1 MKPAAF
7 YAAYI
12 VKKLWYTVA
21 ILLVG
26 VAVTLSLLRYSLP
39 YMDGQKQH
47 LEQWLENQYGVEINI
62 GKITAQWQSSGPVLV
77 LEDLQLVQNSQSPI
91 SLDIGQTFVEL
102 DFWGSVLARQI
113 RSHRFDLNALNLKI
127 DLNSLQQDQQGDFP
141 VIEALKQLFLEQLQS
156 FSVSNSQF
164 EITVADD
171 QQVLLINQL
180 TWTNQDDHH
189 QGVGQL
195 QVEELASNSTS
206 FTLDLFGDKN
216 DLRGTFFAQAKDVD
230 LSPWINQWL
239 TTRHEL
245 VESRA
250 NFVIWAGIAKSKIIN
265 AQFKLAESQFKW
277 TNQDEPIEA
286 IILGGEINAEPAND
300 GWIYNFQEFALSVNS
315 QTLTTNWEGAVD
327 AQGQLRIQNA
337 ERFQIAPL
345 LPLLPLVLSS
355 QNVEVMYELSP
366 RARVDKLNVQL
377 AGEGQ
382 TVAHL
387 AMSDVQWQQGGDV
400 PGLNNIAAQINWFQD
415 SGRLQVNG
423 RNALLKIDNLLD
435 QDIEFQTLDVDVY
448 LHTSERGFELF
459 APKLSIKSEWLNA
472 EQVFFYRSQDSYLS
486 LSGSIEA
493 LDVQLASRLYPA
505 SLMGKKT
512 KEYLVNALQQG
523 QIEGAKYIWN
533 GALADYPFSQ
543 GQGIFQASVAIKRG
557 QLKFA
562 PGWPALTNLDM
573 ALLFENAGLHM
584 TSQQGSL
591 LDVKLSELVAIIP
604 TLKADAILTIDAKAS
619 ATGQQVSQL
628 MLQSSIADTLGET
641 LQQVQIRQSL
651 GVDLNLHIPLG
662 GDPVIA
668 TGIVNL
674 NNNQLAIP
682 KLDLNLS
689 KIKGKVSFQN
699 EQVNF
704 SGLKAQLFAQPVIV
718 DFSGKDSDTGYLAN
732 IALQGFSQVA
742 PLVNE
747 HLAGLTE
754 YLQGEGAWQA
764 EVQLTL
770 PEEGFSYQASLN
782 SNLTGVTS
790 HLPAPLAKTSQ
801 QSMPL
806 VLNVQGDG
814 QASTISARLGTDLVF
829 DGVLPH
835 KSMQFSRAH
844 LALGETQD
852 MTMGL
857 GFSIEAILPHLD
869 IDGWYQVVST
879 LINELPSQG
888 DSPLLGEP
896 QRVFIRANTATVA
909 SQNINLLDVVAKNT
923 SDSWS
928 IELNAK
934 QARAKLSLYKDW
946 LVRGVQIN
954 ADFIDLSDWQL
965 GQSRAV
971 NFSPKLAN
979 LPPIE
984 FSCTRC
990 RFQTSNLGQVDFRLS
1005 RAANGMHIDSLRLNN
1020 EHGLLYATGDWLLDE
1035 TSSSTELSGEFSS
1048 ADFGL
1053 FLKGFKFES
1062 GIKDSKAAASFNV
1075 NWQRAPYEFNF
1086 ASLNGDVDWRLSDG
1100 YLTEVTDKGS
1110 RIFSI
1115 LSLESLVRKLRLDF
1129 RDVFGK
1135 GFFYDKMKGSFEIA
1149 EGTVDTRNTVVDG
1162 SAGEITMHGY
1172 TNLVSREL
1180 NYRIAFAPKV
1190 TSSLPL
1196 IVAYMVNPATAL
1208 AALALD
1214 QVLTSAKVISNI
1226 KFSLTGTI
1234 DDPQL
1239 EELQRDSK
1247 EISLPAQNKPVSGDN
1262 KLDTGRVA
1270 PKIDQQR
1277 VTLAIPDV

>member
-7 YAAYI
+7 YAAYL
-12 VKKLWYTVA
+12 VKKLWSTLA
-21 ILLVG
+21 ILLVV
-26 VAVTLSLLRYSLP
+26 VAVALSLLRYSLP

-47 LEQWLENQYGVEINI
+47 LEQWVENHYGVEINI
-62 GKITAQWQSSGPVLV
+62 GKITAQWKGSGPVLV

-113 RSHRFDLNALNLKI
+113 RSHRFNLNALNLKI
-127 DLNSLQQDQQGDFP
+127 DLNSLHQEQGDFP

-164 EITVADD
+164 EITTAHD

-180 TWTNQDDHH
+180 TWNNQGDHH

-195 QVEELASNSTS
+195 QVEELASNSAS

-230 LSPWINQWL
+230 LSPWLNQWL

-250 NFVIWAGIAKSKIIN
+250 NFVVWAGIAKSEIIN
-265 AQFKLAESQFKW
+265 AQFKLAQSQFKW
-277 TNQDEPIEA
+277 TNQDQPIEA
-286 IILGGEINAEPAND
+286 VVLGGEINAEPEKD
-300 GWIYNFQEFALSVNS
+300 GWIYNFQEFALKVNA

-327 AQGQLRIQNA
+327 AQGRLRIQNA

-345 LPLLPLVLSS
+345 LPLLPLLLSP
-355 QNVEVMYELSP
+355 QDVEVLAELSP

-377 AGEGQ
+377 ADGGQ
-382 TVAHL
+382 AVAHL
-387 AMSDVQWQQGGDV
+387 AISDVQWQQGGDI
-400 PGLNNIAAQINWFQD
+400 PGLDNIAAQFNWYLD
-415 SGRLQVNG
+415 RGRLQVNG
-423 RNALLKIDNLLD
+423 RNSLLKIDNLLD
-435 QDIEFQTLDVDVY
+435 KDIEFQALNVDVY
-448 LHTSERGFELF
+448 LRESAQGFELF
-459 APKLSIKSEWLNA
+459 APKLSIKSQWLNA
-472 EQVFFYRSQDSYLS
+472 EQVFFYRSHDSFLS
-486 LSGSIEA
+486 LSGSIKA

-505 SLMGKKT
+505 SLMGKNT
-512 KEYLVNALQQG
+512 KNYLVNALQEG
-523 QIEGAKYIWN
+523 QIEGAKFIWN
-533 GALADYPFSQ
+533 GALTDFPFSQ
-543 GQGIFQASVAIKRG
+543 GQGIFQASVAIKQG
-557 QLKFA
+557 QLQFA
-562 PGWPALTNLDM
+562 PDWPALTDLDI

-591 LDVKLSELVAIIP
+591 QDVKLSELVATIP
-604 TLKADAILTIDAKAS
+604 TLNAGAILTIDAKAS
-619 ATGQQVSQL
+619 ATGEQVSQL
-628 MLQSSIADTLGET
+628 MLQSGIADTLGAT

-651 GVDLNLHIPLG
+651 GVDLNLHIPLNG
-662 GDPVIA
+662 EQVVA
-668 TGIVNL
+668 TGSVSL

-682 KLDLNLS
+682 KLGLNLN
-689 KIKGKVSFQN
+689 KIRGKVSFQN

-704 SGLKAQLFAQPVIV
+704 SDLKAQLYSQPVV
-718 DFSGKDSDTGYLAN
+718 VEFAGKDSADGYLAD
-732 IALQGFSQVA
+732 IGLQGNWQVT
-742 PLVNE
+742 PLINE

-754 YLQGEGAWQA
+754 YLQGQGAWQA
-764 EVQLTL
+764 KVQLTL
-770 PEEGFSYQASLN
+770 PEEGFSYHASVT

-790 HLPAPLAKTSQ
+790 HLPAPLAKTSK
-801 QSMPL
+801 QSMPVEL
-806 VLNVQGDG
+806 TVQGDT

-835 KSMQFSRAH
+835 KNMQFSRAH

-879 LINELPSQG
+879 LINELPAQG
-888 DSPLLGEP
+888 GTPLLGEP
-896 QRVFIRANTATVA
+896 KRIFIRADTATVA
-909 SQNINLLDVVAKNT
+909 SQNINSLDVVAKNT
-923 SDSWS
+923 SDSWT

-934 QARAKLSLYKDW
+934 QARAELALYKDW
-946 LVRGVQIN
+946 LVRGVKIN

-971 NFSPKLAN
+971 NFSPKLAS

-990 RFQTSNLGQVDFRLS
+990 RFQTSDLGRVDFRLS

-1020 EHGLLYATGDWLLDE
+1020 EHGLLYATGDWLLDGA
-1035 TSSSTELSGEFSS
+1035 SSSTHLSGEFSS
-1048 ADFGL
+1048 PDFGL
-1053 FLKGFKFES
+1053 FLKGFEFES
-1062 GIKDSKAAASFNV
+1062 GIKDSKAAAHFDL

-1086 ASLNGDVDWRLSDG
+1086 ASLNGDIDWRLSDG

-1115 LSLESLVRKLRLDF
+1115 LSLESLVRKLKLDF

-1135 GFFYDKMKGSFEIA
+1135 GFFYDKMKGSFQIA
-1149 EGTVDTRNTVVDG
+1149 NGTVDTRNTVVDG
-1162 SAGEITMHGY
+1162 SAGEITMRGY
-1172 TNLVSREL
+1172 TNLVSKEL

-1234 DDPQL
+1234 DDPKL

-1247 EISLPAQNKPVSGDN
+1247 EISLPARNKPLPRTN
-1262 KLDTGRVA
+1262 KQDTGQI
-1270 PKIDQQR
+1270 PPDIEQQR
-1277 VTLAIPDV
+1277 VTLGVSDV

>member
-1 MKPAAF
+1 VKPAAF

-12 VKKLWYTVA
+12 VKKLWSTVA
-21 ILLVG
+21 ILLVV
-26 VAVTLSLLRYSLP
+26 VAVALSLLRYSLP

-62 GKITAQWQSSGPVLV
+62 GKITAQWQNSGPVLV
-77 LEDLQLVQNSQSPI
+77 LENLQLVQNSQSPI

-113 RSHRFDLNALNLKI
+113 RSDRFDLNALNIKI
-127 DLNSLQQDQQGDFP
+127 DLTSLHQEQGDFP

-156 FSVSNSQF
+156 FSVSNSQL
-164 EITVADD
+164 EITTAHD

-180 TWTNQDDHH
+180 TWNNQDDHH
-189 QGVGQL
+189 QGVGEL
-195 QVEELASNSTS
+195 QVEELASNSAS

-216 DLRGTFFAQAKDVD
+216 DLRGTFFAEAKDVD
-230 LSPWINQWL
+230 LSPWMNQWL

-245 VESRA
+245 IESRA
-250 NFVIWAGIAKSKIIN
+250 NFVIWATIAKSEIIN
-265 AQFKLAESQFKW
+265 TQFKLAKSEFKW
-277 TNQDEPIEA
+277 THQDEPIEA
-286 IILGGEINAEPAND
+286 VILGGEINAQPTNN
-300 GWIYNFQEFALSVNS
+300 GWIYNFQEFALNVNT
-315 QTLTTNWEGAVD
+315 QTLTTNWEGALD
-327 AQGQLRIQNA
+327 EKGQLRIQNA

-345 LPLLPLVLSS
+345 LPLLPLVLSP
-355 QNVEVMYELSP
+355 QDVDVMRELSP
-366 RARVDKLNVQL
+366 RATVDKLYMQL
-377 AGEGQ
+377 AGDGQ

-387 AMSDVQWQQGGDV
+387 AMSDVQWQQGGDI
-400 PGLNNIAAQINWFQD
+400 PGIDNIAAQINWYQG
-415 SGRLQVNG
+415 SGRLQING

-435 QDIEFQTLDVDVY
+435 KDIEFQALDVDVY
-448 LHTSERGFELF
+448 LQASEQGFELF

-472 EQVFFYRSQDSYLS
+472 EQVFFYRSQDRYLS

-493 LDVQLASRLYPA
+493 LDVQLANRLYPA

-512 KEYLVNALQQG
+512 KKYLVKALQQG
-523 QIEGAKYIWN
+523 QIEGAKFIWN
-533 GALADYPFSQ
+533 GALADFPFSQ
-543 GQGIFQASVAIKRG
+543 GEGIFQASVAIKQG
-557 QLKFA
+557 QLQFA
-562 PGWPALTNLDM
+562 PNWPALTDLDI
-573 ALLFENAGLHM
+573 ALLFENAGLYM

-591 LDVKLSELVAIIP
+591 LDVKLSELVATIP
-604 TLKADAILTIDAKAS
+604 TLNADAILTIDAKAS

-628 MLQSSIADTLGET
+628 MLQSSIADTLGAT
-641 LQQVQIRQSL
+641 LQQVQIRQTL
-651 GVDLNLHIPLG
+651 GVDLNLHIPLSG
-662 GDPVIA
+662 GQVVA
-668 TGIVNL
+668 TGTVSL

-682 KLDLNLS
+682 KLGLNLS

-704 SGLKAQLFAQPVIV
+704 SGLKAQLFAQSVIV

-732 IALQGFSQVA
+732 IGLQGHSQIT
-742 PLVNE
+742 PLVND
-747 HLAGLTE
+747 HLAGLTD
-754 YLQGEGAWQA
+754 YLQGEGAWRA

-770 PEEGFSYQASLN
+770 PDEGFSYQGSLN
-782 SNLTGVTS
+782 SNLSGVTS
-790 HLPAPLAKTSQ
+790 YLPSPLTKTSQ
-801 QSMPL
+801 QMMPL
-806 VLNVQGDG
+806 VLNVRGDA

-835 KSMQFSRAH
+835 QTMKFSRAH

-869 IDGWYQVVST
+869 IDSWYQVVST
-879 LINELPSQG
+879 LINELPEQG

-909 SQNINLLDVVAKNT
+909 SQNINQLDVVAKNT

-990 RFQTSNLGQVDFRLS
+990 RFQTSDLGQVDFRLS
-1005 RAANGMHIDSLRLNN
+1005 RAANGMHIDSLRLDN

-1035 TSSSTELSGEFSS
+1035 TSSSTHLSGEFSS

-1053 FLKGFKFES
+1053 FLKGFEFES
-1062 GIKDSKAAASFNV
+1062 GIKDSKAAASFDL

-1115 LSLESLVRKLRLDF
+1115 LSLESLVRKLKLDF

-1135 GFFYDKMKGSFEIA
+1135 GFFYDKMNGSFEIA
-1149 EGTVDTRNTVVDG
+1149 NGTVDTRNTVVDG
-1162 SAGEITMHGY
+1162 SAGEITMRGY
-1172 TNLVSREL
+1172 TNLVSKEL

-1234 DDPQL
+1234 DDPKL

-1247 EISLPAQNKPVSGDN
+1247 EISLPAQNKSMPVDN
-1262 KLDTGRVA
+1262 RQDTSRA

-1277 VTLAIPDV
+1277 VTLAVSDV